1 MSQHLAL
8 QQHSQCDTFLEL
20 FASSL
25 CTLVQWESSETS
37 YSNVLIPSFPCK
49 IYNNYK
55 FQSFFHGATF
65 KSNDAQFVK
74 YINTT

>member
-1 MSQHLAL
+1 MTGAIIKINKLAL
-8 QQHSQCDTFLEL
+8 LGKMG

-37 YSNVLIPSFPCK
+37 YSNILIPRFPCK
-49 IYNNYK
+49 IYNYYK
-55 FQSFFHGATF
+55 FHNLFHGATF